1 MATETRDGLRI
12 KVAQCC
18 RMLERMGLIDYSGHV
33 SARVPGTDRI
43 LINPRDQSR
52 VGLHPQH
59 IIEVSLD
66 GKLLAGDGKP
76 PAEVFV
82 HTEAY
87 KARPDVRSV
96 AHVHS
101 PMSITLT
108 VAGLPFMPVIY
119 HGALFAKGVPLY
131 DDSRH
136 VNSAERGA
144 ALARTLGSCRAA
156 LIRGHG
162 AIVVGDSVEGVFYT
176 AVYME
181 DNATKLYQASLLGKP
196 VPLPPHELAEGAE
209 THKHYG
215 KMWNYFLE
223 KTGLASGEF

>member
-1 MATETRDGLRI
+1 MASETRDDLRI

-18 RMLERMGLIDYSGHV
+18 RMLEWMGLIDYSGHV
-33 SARVPGTDRI
+33 SARLPGTDRI

-52 VGLHPQH
+52 VGLRPEHL
-59 IIEVSLD
+59 IEVNLD
-66 GKLLAGDGKP
+66 GKILGGDGKP
-76 PAEVFV
+76 PNEVFI

-101 PMSITLT
+101 PMSVTLS
-108 VAGLPFMPVIY
+108 VAGLPFTPVIY
-119 HGALFAKGVPLY
+119 HGALFSQGVPLY
-131 DDSRH
+131 NDSRH
-136 VNSAERGA
+136 VNSPERGA
-144 ALARTLGSCRAA
+144 ALAKTLGRCRAA
-156 LIRGHG
+156 VIRGHG

-196 VPLPPHELAEGAE
+196 IPLPPHELAEGAE
-209 THKHYG
+209 THKQYG
-215 KMWNYFLE
+215 KMWSYFLE
-223 KTGLASGEF
+223 KTGLSSARF